1 MFHLTVIATTLAC
14 PDAHA
19 LVDKMMEF
27 RVEEET
33 RTEMIQIVKEET
45 VGCWDANADWRNGV
59 LSTLS
64 EDKPMAQV
72 TYRGV
77 SYDSEEYR
85 KMVQAAAQQRN
96 YDLMYR
102 GIKVTKKLVTA

>member
-33 RTEMIQIVKEET
+33 RTEMIQIVKDET
-45 VGCWDANADWRNGV
+45 AECWDANAD
-59 LSTLS
+59 
-64 EDKPMAQV
+64 
-72 TYRGV
+72 
-77 SYDSEEYR
+77 
-85 KMVQAAAQQRN
+85 
-96 YDLMYR
+96 
-102 GIKVTKKLVTA
+102 